1 MGAST
6 PRRRTG
12 LALLFCAAALLATA
26 CGEKKA
32 AKVDKVDAEAE
43 RAAALERARHD
54 TFGTQVQALDKAKA
68 LEADVNKKAQD
79 SVDKAEKDAK

>member
-1 MGAST
+1 MSAPT

-12 LALLFCAAALLATA
+12 LALLLCAAALLATA

-32 AKVDKVDAEAE
+32 AKVDAEAE

-68 LEADVNKKAQD
+68 LEADVNQKAQE
-79 SVDKAEKDAK
+79 SVDRIEKDAK